1 MDASL
6 DRLTLPSGALLFAEG
21 EKASSAFI
29 ITSGRIEI
37 FLPRVDSDV
46 FVAMR
51 GPGEII
57 GEMAILDSRSRSAS
71 ARAVEDCELVV
82 VTAHQINHRLA
93 NTDPVLRMCL
103 GVVIARYREMIAM
116 FDTGDRR
123 QVFREQ
129 SVNGGEFWD
138 ALSELSLEGELRRA
152 LLNREFELFF
162 QPIVHLRTRRL
173 AGFEALL
180 RWRHPT
186 RGLVQPND
194 FIALAEASG
203 IIVEI
208 TSWVLSEVGRTAPGI
223 LEAASNQLEEGDSLF
238 VSMNV
243 CGQDLSSAL
252 FVESLA
258 AMLETSRLAPG
269 AVKLEITESVVM
281 KDPENSVEALHA
293 CRRLGLKIAIDD
305 FGTGYSSLTY
315 LSKLPIDTIKIDR
328 SFVFSML
335 EASTSRKIIK
345 MIIRLADELDTTVVA
360 EGVETE
366 QEALLLI
373 DLGCEFAQG
382 YLFGR
387 PMPLPETIEL
397 TRLWRSHHECPLSEA
412 KPIKKRAVG

>member
-1 MDASL
+1 
-6 DRLTLPSGALLFAEG
+6 
-21 EKASSAFI
+21 
-29 ITSGRIEI
+29 
-37 FLPRVDSDV
+37 
-46 FVAMR
+46 
-51 GPGEII
+51 
-57 GEMAILDSRSRSAS
+57 
-71 ARAVEDCELVV
+71 
-82 VTAHQINHRLA
+82 
-93 NTDPVLRMCL
+93 
-103 GVVIARYREMIAM
+103 MIAM

-335 EASTSRKIIK
+335 EASTSR
-345 MIIRLADELDTTVVA
+345 R
-360 EGVETE
+360 
-366 QEALLLI
+366 
-373 DLGCEFAQG
+373 
-382 YLFGR
+382 R
-387 PMPLPETIEL
+387 
-397 TRLWRSHHECPLSEA
+397 
-412 KPIKKRAVG
+412 